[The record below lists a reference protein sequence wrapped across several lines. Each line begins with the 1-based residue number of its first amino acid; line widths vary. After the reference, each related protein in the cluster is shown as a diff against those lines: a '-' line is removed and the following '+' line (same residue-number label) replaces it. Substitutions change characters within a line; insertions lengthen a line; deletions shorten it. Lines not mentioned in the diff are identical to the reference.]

1 MDAYE
6 ARFVLSGLGLPGFGL
21 RDVDSG
27 ACAVRPR
34 DFHEA
39 SIGKS
44 DGSILYSKTS
54 VIRPTFVEAFSG
66 FPQPVTIPVRRRTSG
81 PERYF
86 LVDPVRKFR
95 CPKHS
100 LEQA

>member
-34 DFHEA
+34 DFTKRLSVKA
-39 SIGKS
+39 MVLS
-44 DGSILYSKTS
+44 SILNLCYPSH
-54 VIRPTFVEAFSG
+54 
-66 FPQPVTIPVRRRTSG
+66 
-81 PERYF
+81 
-86 LVDPVRKFR
+86 FR
-95 CPKHS
+95 
-100 LEQA
+100 